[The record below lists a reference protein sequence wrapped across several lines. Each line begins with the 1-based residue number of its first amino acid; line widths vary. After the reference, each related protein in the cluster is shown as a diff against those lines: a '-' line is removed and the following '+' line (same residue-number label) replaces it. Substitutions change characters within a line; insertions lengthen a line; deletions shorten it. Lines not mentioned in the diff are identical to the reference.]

1 MDETKLEYKIK
12 LKHLSFNISKE
23 NSFVFYL
30 FALDFDI
37 L

>member
-1 MDETKLEYKIK
+1 MDETKLECKMK
-12 LKHLSFNISKE
+12 LKHLSFKIWKE
-23 NSFVFYL
+23 NSFVYYL